1 MTNEHH
7 PNVPHHATRTE
18 APNGEGTAHPP
29 RDGATQDRPIL
40 DGASEYYGDEAEEV
54 NPRLGQE
61 DPALI
66 RHPETGE
73 HTPTPEDTETGQ

>member
-1 MTNEHH
+1 MTNEYHS
-7 PNVPHHATRTE
+7 NVPHHATRTE

-40 DGASEYYGDEAEEV
+40 DGASEYYGDEAEEE

-61 DPALI
+61 DPALT
-66 RHPETGE
+66 RQPETGE
-73 HTPTPEDTETGQ
+73 HAPTSEESQNGR